1 LPYSQIEA
9 ASVIKFF
16 AIIETKHLLVK
27 VTVKMKRFDRHIR
40 ARDAALQQTPEV
52 FESVGVYAAIHVLSC
67 VVNDLVSIVRCQS
80 VIRHER
86 IAVECRASGDM
97 LANFL
102 LQDSLATARNY
113 RRTNLSAALQNAHD
127 SSLVLG
133 TSSGNPALTFGDVH
147 ISRFAADEG
156 LVYFDFPAEFGAKEI
171 VLHRK
176 PNALEHEPCRFL
188 GNLHI
193 SRNLVAANAV
203 LAVSQHPR
211 CREPLVQRNRGI
223 FVDRPDFDGELAL
236 GVVTA
241 TLPCSASGMER
252 ANLRRPASGTNDA
265 VRPAPDSDVVDT
277 VVGIR
282 EVDNRFLKAR
292 WFFLHFR
299 SPVTKMYQKPVGE
312 SSNLL
317 PLLGIS
323 LVWFLILGLFGCR
336 IYPSPSSGPPPALSI
351 ATVQDLGVIP
361 TNPDILGRDGGYSAL
376 FQGYSV
382 WLYGDTFLAKA
393 NAEDQT
399 LISDSWSFTTDLNA
413 QSGITGFQERLDSA
427 GAPTMILPL
436 TPAEQAF
443 NQAHNV
449 NNCQAQPCGAR
460 WALWPSSIVV
470 NPSDG
475 SALIFYQS
483 GRKAPILQGGD
494 IRPVKAG
501 SFVAQRIAG

>member
-1 LPYSQIEA
+1 
-9 ASVIKFF
+9 
-16 AIIETKHLLVK
+16 
-27 VTVKMKRFDRHIR
+27 
-40 ARDAALQQTPEV
+40 
-52 FESVGVYAAIHVLSC
+52 
-67 VVNDLVSIVRCQS
+67 
-80 VIRHER
+80 
-86 IAVECRASGDM
+86 
-97 LANFL
+97 
-102 LQDSLATARNY
+102 
-113 RRTNLSAALQNAHD
+113 
-127 SSLVLG
+127 
-133 TSSGNPALTFGDVH
+133 
-147 ISRFAADEG
+147 
-156 LVYFDFPAEFGAKEI
+156 
-171 VLHRK
+171 
-176 PNALEHEPCRFL
+176 
-188 GNLHI
+188 
-193 SRNLVAANAV
+193 
-203 LAVSQHPR
+203 
-211 CREPLVQRNRGI
+211 
-223 FVDRPDFDGELAL
+223 
-236 GVVTA
+236 
-241 TLPCSASGMER
+241 
-252 ANLRRPASGTNDA
+252 
-265 VRPAPDSDVVDT
+265 
-277 VVGIR
+277 
-282 EVDNRFLKAR
+282 
-292 WFFLHFR
+292 
-299 SPVTKMYQKPVGE
+299 
-312 SSNLL
+312 
-317 PLLGIS
+317 
-323 LVWFLILGLFGCR
+323 
-336 IYPSPSSGPPPALSI
+336 LSI